1 MGKKCSLL
9 FKWDA
14 RTISEENIQIFS
26 DIDALAVSMSE
37 KLLRV
42 CRRHTACRRHACF
55 LLEKRVL
62 PYQENALISPLNHE
76 RRVIEQSTS

>member
-14 RTISEENIQIFS
+14 RTIFEENIQIFS

-37 KLLRV
+37 KFFAQLSFKKARV
-42 CRRHTACRRHACF
+42 
-55 LLEKRVL
+55 
-62 PYQENALISPLNHE
+62 PYFNE
-76 RRVIEQSTS
+76 RILKNEHNQGCEEDRSKDRIINSDA